1 MKSKNVKR
9 FIIKNAKLFIF
20 SDKIKMLTETI
31 TEIFIKTF
39 KDIIYFIAII
49 FSKTLID
56 LFRLFGNIIIFGF
69 ILYILSSMTR
79 RIFAKTLGAKT
90 ELYIT
95 GWIGTPIH
103 ELSHALFCIIF
114 NHKINEIKLFT
125 TKSDTIGYVLHSY
138 DSRSWYQ
145 QIGNFFIGVGPII
158 IGTLIVYALF
168 LLLAPELK
176 DNIFSINVSYDK
188 SSEILNMI
196 YSGVSNI
203 FVSILNIFSNI
214 IKNIISNHSYKNI
227 GFWIFIYLSISIASH
242 MELSPAD
249 ISHAWK
255 GMLVI
260 FAVSLLFN
268 TLLLILRILLNIK
281 IPEYILLFIDK
292 ALNIYLSLLIFSCI
306 ISLFNFII
314 SYIILTPINFI
325 KNKNLINPF

>member
-1 MKSKNVKR
+1 MR
-9 FIIKNAKLFIF
+9 
-20 SDKIKMLTETI
+20 TEN
-31 TEIFIKTF
+31 FIKTLQ
-39 KDIIYFIAII
+39 DIIYFIVII
-49 FSKTLID
+49 FSKTFID

-69 ILYILSSMTR
+69 ILYLLSSMTR

-114 NHKINEIKLFT
+114 NHKISDIKLFT

-158 IGTLIVYALF
+158 MGTLIVYFLF

-176 DNIFSINVSYDK
+176 ENIFSVKIDYDK
-188 SSEILNMI
+188 SAGILNII
-196 YSGVSNI
+196 YSGISNI
-203 FVSILNIFSNI
+203 FTSILNIFSNI
-214 IKNIISNHSYKNI
+214 IKNIIVSQSYKNI

-260 FAVSLLFN
+260 FAVSLIFN
-268 TLLLILRILLNIK
+268 TLLFIIK
-281 IPEYILLFIDK
+281 IIFNLEMPEYILLFIDK
-292 ALNIYLSLLIFSCI
+292 TLNIYSSLLIFSCI
-306 ISLFNFII
+306 ISLFNFLI
-314 SYIILTPINFI
+314 SYVILTPINFI
-325 KNKNLINPF
+325 KNRKLINPF

>member
-1 MKSKNVKR
+1 M
-9 FIIKNAKLFIF
+9 
-20 SDKIKMLTETI
+20 
-31 TEIFIKTF
+31 F

-49 FSKTLID
+49 FSKTFID

-69 ILYILSSMTR
+69 ILYLLSSITR

-114 NHKINEIKLFT
+114 NHQINDIKLFT

-158 IGTLIVYALF
+158 IGALIVYFLF

-176 DNIFSINVSYDK
+176 ENVFSVNIDYDK
-188 SSEILNMI
+188 SAGILNMI
-196 YSGVSNI
+196 YSGISNI
-203 FVSILNIFSNI
+203 FISILNIFSNI
-214 IKNIISNHSYKNI
+214 IKNIFASQSYKNI

-260 FAVSLLFN
+260 FAVSLIFN
-268 TLLLILRILLNIK
+268 TFLLIVKIIFNLE
-281 IPEYILLFIDK
+281 IPENLLIFVDK
-292 ALNIYLSLLIFSCI
+292 ALNIYSSILIFSCI
-306 ISLFNFII
+306 ISLFNFLI
-314 SYIILTPINFI
+314 SYIILTPINFV
-325 KNKNLINPF
+325 KNRSLINPF

>member
-1 MKSKNVKR
+1 MSSVFNKK
-9 FIIKNAKLFIF
+9 FIKNAKFFVF
-20 SDKIKMLTETI
+20 SDKIIM
-31 TEIFIKTF
+31 F

-49 FSKTLID
+49 LSKTFID

-69 ILYILSSMTR
+69 ILYLLSSMTR

-114 NHKINEIKLFT
+114 NHQINDIKLFT

-158 IGTLIVYALF
+158 IGALIVYFLF

-176 DNIFSINVSYDK
+176 ENIFSVNIDYDK
-188 SSEILNMI
+188 SAGILNMI
-196 YSGVSNI
+196 YSGISNI
-203 FVSILNIFSNI
+203 FISILNIFSNI
-214 IKNIISNHSYKNI
+214 VKNIFASQSYKNI

-260 FAVSLLFN
+260 FAVSLIFN
-268 TLLLILRILLNIK
+268 TFLLIVKIIFNLEIPENLLL
-281 IPEYILLFIDK
+281 FVDK
-292 ALNIYLSLLIFSCI
+292 TLNIYSSILIFSCI
-306 ISLFNFII
+306 ISLFNFLI
-314 SYIILTPINFI
+314 SYIILTPINFV
-325 KNKNLINPF
+325 KNRSLINPF

>member
-1 MKSKNVKR
+1 M
-9 FIIKNAKLFIF
+9 
-20 SDKIKMLTETI
+20 
-31 TEIFIKTF
+31 F

-49 FSKTLID
+49 FSKTFID

-69 ILYILSSMTR
+69 ILYLLSSMTR

-114 NHKINEIKLFT
+114 NHQINDIKLFT

-158 IGTLIVYALF
+158 IGALIVYFLF

-176 DNIFSINVSYDK
+176 ENIFSVNIDYDK
-188 SSEILNMI
+188 STGILNMI
-196 YSGVSNI
+196 YSGISNI
-203 FVSILNIFSNI
+203 FISILNIFSNI
-214 IKNIISNHSYKNI
+214 IKNIFASQSYKNI

-260 FAVSLLFN
+260 FAVSLIFN
-268 TLLLILRILLNIK
+268 TFLLIVKIIFNLEIPENLLL
-281 IPEYILLFIDK
+281 FVDK
-292 ALNIYLSLLIFSCI
+292 ALNIYSSILIFSCI
-306 ISLFNFII
+306 ISLFNFLI
-314 SYIILTPINFI
+314 SYIILTPINFVR
-325 KNKNLINPF
+325 NRSLINPF

>member
-1 MKSKNVKR
+1 MR
-9 FIIKNAKLFIF
+9 
-20 SDKIKMLTETI
+20 TEN
-31 TEIFIKTF
+31 FIKTLQ
-39 KDIIYFIAII
+39 DIIYFIVII
-49 FSKTLID
+49 FSKTFID

-69 ILYILSSMTR
+69 ILYLLSSMTR

-114 NHKINEIKLFT
+114 NHKISDIKLFT

-158 IGTLIVYALF
+158 MGTLIVYFLF

-176 DNIFSINVSYDK
+176 ENIFSVKIDYDK
-188 SSEILNMI
+188 SAGILNII
-196 YSGVSNI
+196 YSGISNI
-203 FVSILNIFSNI
+203 FTSILNIFSNI
-214 IKNIISNHSYKNI
+214 IKNIIVSQSYKNI

-260 FAVSLLFN
+260 FAVSLIFN
-268 TLLLILRILLNIK
+268 TLLFIIK
-281 IPEYILLFIDK
+281 IIFNLEIPEYILLFVDK
-292 ALNIYLSLLIFSCI
+292 TLNIYSSLLIFSCI
-306 ISLFNFII
+306 ISLFNFLI
-314 SYIILTPINFI
+314 SYVILTPINFI
-325 KNKNLINPF
+325 KNRKLINPF

>member
-1 MKSKNVKR
+1 MR
-9 FIIKNAKLFIF
+9 
-20 SDKIKMLTETI
+20 TEN
-31 TEIFIKTF
+31 FIKTLQ
-39 KDIIYFIAII
+39 DIIYFIVII
-49 FSKTLID
+49 FSKTFID

-69 ILYILSSMTR
+69 ILYLLSSMTR

-114 NHKINEIKLFT
+114 NHKISDIKLFT

-158 IGTLIVYALF
+158 MGTLIVYFLF

-176 DNIFSINVSYDK
+176 ENIFSVKIDYDK
-188 SSEILNMI
+188 SAGILSMI
-196 YSGVSNI
+196 YSGISNI
-203 FVSILNIFSNI
+203 FISILNIFSNI
-214 IKNIISNHSYKNI
+214 IKNIIVSQSYKNI

-260 FAVSLLFN
+260 FAVSLIFN
-268 TLLLILRILLNIK
+268 TLLFIIK
-281 IPEYILLFIDK
+281 IIFNLEMPEYLLLFVDK
-292 ALNIYLSLLIFSCI
+292 TLNIYSSLLIFSCI
-306 ISLFNFII
+306 ISLFNFLI
-314 SYIILTPINFI
+314 SYVILTPINFI
-325 KNKNLINPF
+325 KNRKLINPF

>member
-1 MKSKNVKR
+1 MR
-9 FIIKNAKLFIF
+9 
-20 SDKIKMLTETI
+20 TEN
-31 TEIFIKTF
+31 FIKTLQ
-39 KDIIYFIAII
+39 DIIYFIVII
-49 FSKTLID
+49 FSKTFID

-69 ILYILSSMTR
+69 ILYLLSSMTR

-114 NHKINEIKLFT
+114 NHKISDIKLFT

-158 IGTLIVYALF
+158 MGTLIVYFLF

-176 DNIFSINVSYDK
+176 ENIFSVKIDYDK
-188 SSEILNMI
+188 SAGILNII
-196 YSGVSNI
+196 YSGISNI
-203 FVSILNIFSNI
+203 FTSILNIFSNI
-214 IKNIISNHSYKNI
+214 IKNIIVSQSYKNI

-260 FAVSLLFN
+260 FAVSLIFN
-268 TLLLILRILLNIK
+268 TLLFIIK
-281 IPEYILLFIDK
+281 IIFNLEIPEYILLFIDK
-292 ALNIYLSLLIFSCI
+292 TLNIYSLLLIFSCI
-306 ISLFNFII
+306 ISLFNFLI

-325 KNKNLINPF
+325 KNRKLINPF

>member
-1 MKSKNVKR
+1 MR
-9 FIIKNAKLFIF
+9 
-20 SDKIKMLTETI
+20 TEN
-31 TEIFIKTF
+31 FIKTLQ
-39 KDIIYFIAII
+39 DIIYFIVII
-49 FSKTLID
+49 FSKTFID

-69 ILYILSSMTR
+69 ILYLLSSMTR

-114 NHKINEIKLFT
+114 NHKINDIKLFT

-158 IGTLIVYALF
+158 MGTLIVYFLF

-176 DNIFSINVSYDK
+176 ENIFSVKIDYDK
-188 SSEILNMI
+188 SAGILNII
-196 YSGVSNI
+196 YSGISNI
-203 FVSILNIFSNI
+203 FTSILNIFSNI
-214 IKNIISNHSYKNI
+214 IKNIIVSQSYKNI

-260 FAVSLLFN
+260 FAVSLIFN
-268 TLLLILRILLNIK
+268 TLLFIIK
-281 IPEYILLFIDK
+281 IIFNLEMPEYLLLFVDK
-292 ALNIYLSLLIFSCI
+292 TLNIYSSLLIFSCI
-306 ISLFNFII
+306 ISLFNFLI
-314 SYIILTPINFI
+314 SYVILTPINFI
-325 KNKNLINPF
+325 KNRKLINPF

>member
-1 MKSKNVKR
+1 MR
-9 FIIKNAKLFIF
+9 
-20 SDKIKMLTETI
+20 TEN
-31 TEIFIKTF
+31 FIKTLQ
-39 KDIIYFIAII
+39 DIIYFIVII
-49 FSKTLID
+49 FSKTFID

-69 ILYILSSMTR
+69 ILYLLSSMTR

-114 NHKINEIKLFT
+114 NHKISDIKLFT

-158 IGTLIVYALF
+158 MGTLIVYFLF

-176 DNIFSINVSYDK
+176 ENIFSVKIDYDK
-188 SSEILNMI
+188 SAGILNMI
-196 YSGVSNI
+196 YSGISNI
-203 FVSILNIFSNI
+203 FISILNIFANI
-214 IKNIISNHSYKNI
+214 IKNIMVSQSYKNI

-260 FAVSLLFN
+260 FAVSLILN
-268 TLLLILRILLNIK
+268 TLLFIIK
-281 IPEYILLFIDK
+281 IIFNFKTPEYLLLFVDK
-292 ALNIYLSLLIFSCI
+292 TLNIYSSLLIFSCI
-306 ISLFNFII
+306 ISLFNFLI

-325 KNKNLINPF
+325 KNRKLINPL

>member
-1 MKSKNVKR
+1 M
-9 FIIKNAKLFIF
+9 
-20 SDKIKMLTETI
+20 
-31 TEIFIKTF
+31 F

-49 FSKTLID
+49 FSKTFID

-69 ILYILSSMTR
+69 ILYLLSSMTR

-103 ELSHALFCIIF
+103 ELSHALFCVIF
-114 NHKINEIKLFT
+114 NHQINDIKLFT

-158 IGTLIVYALF
+158 IGALIVYFLF

-176 DNIFSINVSYDK
+176 ENIFSVNIDYDK
-188 SSEILNMI
+188 SAGILNMI
-196 YSGVSNI
+196 YSVISNI
-203 FVSILNIFSNI
+203 FISILNIFSNI
-214 IKNIISNHSYKNI
+214 VKNIFASRSYKNI

-260 FAVSLLFN
+260 FAVSLIFN
-268 TLLLILRILLNIK
+268 TFLLIVKIIFNLD
-281 IPEYILLFIDK
+281 IPENLLLFIDK
-292 ALNIYLSLLIFSCI
+292 ALNIYSSILIFSCI
-306 ISLFNFII
+306 ISLFNFLI
-314 SYIILTPINFI
+314 SYIILTPINFVR
-325 KNKNLINPF
+325 NRSLINPF

>member
-1 MKSKNVKR
+1 MR
-9 FIIKNAKLFIF
+9 
-20 SDKIKMLTETI
+20 TEN
-31 TEIFIKTF
+31 FIKTLQ
-39 KDIIYFIAII
+39 DIIYFIVII
-49 FSKTLID
+49 FSKTFID

-69 ILYILSSMTR
+69 ILYLLSSMTR

-114 NHKINEIKLFT
+114 NHKISDIKLFT

-158 IGTLIVYALF
+158 MGTLIVYFLF

-176 DNIFSINVSYDK
+176 ENIFSVKIDYDK
-188 SSEILNMI
+188 SAGILNMI
-196 YSGVSNI
+196 YSGVANI
-203 FVSILNIFSNI
+203 FTSILNIFSNI
-214 IKNIISNHSYKNI
+214 IKNILVSQSYKNI

-260 FAVSLLFN
+260 FAVSLIFN
-268 TLLLILRILLNIK
+268 TLLFIIK
-281 IPEYILLFIDK
+281 IIFNLEMPEYILLFIDK
-292 ALNIYLSLLIFSCI
+292 TLNIYSSLLIFSCI
-306 ISLFNFII
+306 ISLFNFLI

-325 KNKNLINPF
+325 KNRKLINPF

>member
-1 MKSKNVKR
+1 MK
-9 FIIKNAKLFIF
+9 
-20 SDKIKMLTETI
+20 TEN
-31 TEIFIKTF
+31 FIKTLQ
-39 KDIIYFIAII
+39 DIIYFIVII
-49 FSKTLID
+49 FSKTFLD

-69 ILYILSSMTR
+69 ILYLLSSMTR

-114 NHKINEIKLFT
+114 NHKISDIKLFT

-158 IGTLIVYALF
+158 MGTLIVYFLF

-176 DNIFSINVSYDK
+176 ENIFSVKIDYDK
-188 SSEILNMI
+188 SAGILNMI
-196 YSGVSNI
+196 YSGISNI
-203 FVSILNIFSNI
+203 FISILNIFSNI
-214 IKNIISNHSYKNI
+214 IKNIIVSQSYKNI

-249 ISHAWK
+249 ISHALK

-260 FAVSLLFN
+260 FAVSLIFN
-268 TLLLILRILLNIK
+268 TLLFIIK
-281 IPEYILLFIDK
+281 IIFNLEIPEYILLFVDK
-292 ALNIYLSLLIFSCI
+292 TLNIYSSLLIFSCI
-306 ISLFNFII
+306 ISLFNFLI
-314 SYIILTPINFI
+314 SYVILTPINFI
-325 KNKNLINPF
+325 KNRKLINPF

>member
-1 MKSKNVKR
+1 MR
-9 FIIKNAKLFIF
+9 
-20 SDKIKMLTETI
+20 TEN
-31 TEIFIKTF
+31 FIKTLQ
-39 KDIIYFIAII
+39 DIIYFIVII
-49 FSKTLID
+49 FSKTFID

-69 ILYILSSMTR
+69 ILYLLSSMTR

-114 NHKINEIKLFT
+114 NHKISDIKLFT

-158 IGTLIVYALF
+158 MGTLIVYFLF

-176 DNIFSINVSYDK
+176 ENIFSVKIDYDK
-188 SSEILNMI
+188 SAGILSMI
-196 YSGVSNI
+196 YSGISNI
-203 FVSILNIFSNI
+203 FISILNIFSNI
-214 IKNIISNHSYKNI
+214 IKNIIVSQSYKNI

-260 FAVSLLFN
+260 FAVSLIFN
-268 TLLLILRILLNIK
+268 TLLFIIK
-281 IPEYILLFIDK
+281 IIFNLEIPEYILLFVDK
-292 ALNIYLSLLIFSCI
+292 TLNIYSSLLIFSCI
-306 ISLFNFII
+306 ISLFNFLI
-314 SYIILTPINFI
+314 SYVILIPINFI
-325 KNKNLINPF
+325 KNRKLINPF

>member
-1 MKSKNVKR
+1 MR
-9 FIIKNAKLFIF
+9 
-20 SDKIKMLTETI
+20 TEN
-31 TEIFIKTF
+31 FIKTLQ
-39 KDIIYFIAII
+39 DIIYFIAII
-49 FSKTLID
+49 FSKTFID

-69 ILYILSSMTR
+69 ILYLLSSMTR

-114 NHKINEIKLFT
+114 NHKISDIKLFT

-158 IGTLIVYALF
+158 MGTLIVYFLF

-176 DNIFSINVSYDK
+176 ENIFSVKIDYDK
-188 SSEILNMI
+188 SAGILNII
-196 YSGVSNI
+196 YSGISNI
-203 FVSILNIFSNI
+203 FTSILNIFSNI
-214 IKNIISNHSYKNI
+214 IKNIIVSQSYKNI

-260 FAVSLLFN
+260 FAVSLIFN
-268 TLLLILRILLNIK
+268 TLLFIIK
-281 IPEYILLFIDK
+281 IIFNLEIPEYILLFVDK
-292 ALNIYLSLLIFSCI
+292 TLNIYSSLLIFSCI
-306 ISLFNFII
+306 ISLFNFLI
-314 SYIILTPINFI
+314 SYVILIPINFI
-325 KNKNLINPF
+325 KNRKLINPF

>member
-1 MKSKNVKR
+1 MR
-9 FIIKNAKLFIF
+9 
-20 SDKIKMLTETI
+20 TEN
-31 TEIFIKTF
+31 FIKTLQ
-39 KDIIYFIAII
+39 DIIYFIVII
-49 FSKTLID
+49 FSKTFID

-69 ILYILSSMTR
+69 ILYLLSSMTR

-114 NHKINEIKLFT
+114 NHKISDIKLFT

-158 IGTLIVYALF
+158 MGTLIVYFLF

-176 DNIFSINVSYDK
+176 ENTFSVKIDYDK
-188 SSEILNMI
+188 SAGILNMI
-196 YSGVSNI
+196 YSGISNI
-203 FVSILNIFSNI
+203 FISILNIFSNI
-214 IKNIISNHSYKNI
+214 IKNIMVSQSYKNI

-260 FAVSLLFN
+260 FAVSLIFN
-268 TLLLILRILLNIK
+268 TLLFIIK
-281 IPEYILLFIDK
+281 IIFNLEIPEYILLFIDK
-292 ALNIYLSLLIFSCI
+292 TLNIYSLLLIFSCI
-306 ISLFNFII
+306 ISLFNFLI

-325 KNKNLINPF
+325 KNRKLINPF

>member
-1 MKSKNVKR
+1 MR
-9 FIIKNAKLFIF
+9 
-20 SDKIKMLTETI
+20 TEN
-31 TEIFIKTF
+31 FIKTLQ
-39 KDIIYFIAII
+39 DIIYFIVII
-49 FSKTLID
+49 FSKTFID

-69 ILYILSSMTR
+69 ILYLLSSMTR

-114 NHKINEIKLFT
+114 NHKINDIKLFT

-158 IGTLIVYALF
+158 MGTLIVYFLF

-176 DNIFSINVSYDK
+176 ENIFSVKIDYDK
-188 SSEILNMI
+188 SAGILNMI
-196 YSGVSNI
+196 YSGISNI
-203 FVSILNIFSNI
+203 FISILNIFSNI
-214 IKNIISNHSYKNI
+214 IKNILVSQSYKNI

-260 FAVSLLFN
+260 FAVSLIFN
-268 TLLLILRILLNIK
+268 TLLFIIK
-281 IPEYILLFIDK
+281 IIFNLEIPEYILLFVDK
-292 ALNIYLSLLIFSCI
+292 TLNIYSSLLIFSCI
-306 ISLFNFII
+306 ISLFNFLI

-325 KNKNLINPF
+325 KNRKLINPF

>member
-1 MKSKNVKR
+1 MR
-9 FIIKNAKLFIF
+9 
-20 SDKIKMLTETI
+20 TEN
-31 TEIFIKTF
+31 FIKTLQ
-39 KDIIYFIAII
+39 DIIYFIAII
-49 FSKTLID
+49 FSKTFID

-69 ILYILSSMTR
+69 ILYLLSSMTR

-114 NHKINEIKLFT
+114 NHKISDIKLFT

-158 IGTLIVYALF
+158 MGTLIVYFLF

-176 DNIFSINVSYDK
+176 ENIFSVKIDYDK
-188 SSEILNMI
+188 SAGILNII
-196 YSGVSNI
+196 YSGISNI
-203 FVSILNIFSNI
+203 FTSILNIFSNI
-214 IKNIISNHSYKNI
+214 IKNIIVSQSYKNI

-260 FAVSLLFN
+260 FAVSLIFN
-268 TLLLILRILLNIK
+268 TLLFIIK
-281 IPEYILLFIDK
+281 IIFNLEIPEYILLFIDK
-292 ALNIYLSLLIFSCI
+292 TLNIYSSLLIFSCI
-306 ISLFNFII
+306 ISLFNFLI

-325 KNKNLINPF
+325 KNRKLINPF

>member
-1 MKSKNVKR
+1 MR
-9 FIIKNAKLFIF
+9 
-20 SDKIKMLTETI
+20 TEN
-31 TEIFIKTF
+31 FIKTLQ
-39 KDIIYFIAII
+39 DIIYFIVII
-49 FSKTLID
+49 FSKTFID

-69 ILYILSSMTR
+69 ILYLLSSMTR

-114 NHKINEIKLFT
+114 NHKISDIKLFT

-158 IGTLIVYALF
+158 MGTLIVYFLF

-176 DNIFSINVSYDK
+176 ENIFSVKIDYDK
-188 SSEILNMI
+188 SAGILNMI
-196 YSGVSNI
+196 YSGISNI
-203 FVSILNIFSNI
+203 FISILNIFSNI
-214 IKNIISNHSYKNI
+214 IKNIMVSQSYKNI

-260 FAVSLLFN
+260 FAVSLIFN
-268 TLLLILRILLNIK
+268 TLLFIIK
-281 IPEYILLFIDK
+281 IIFNLEMPEYILLFVDK
-292 ALNIYLSLLIFSCI
+292 TLNIYSSLLIFSCI
-306 ISLFNFII
+306 ISLFNFLI

-325 KNKNLINPF
+325 KNRKLINPF

>member
-1 MKSKNVKR
+1 MIYFN
-9 FIIKNAKLFIF
+9 
-20 SDKIKMLTETI
+20 SDKIKM
-31 TEIFIKTF
+31 FMQTF

-49 FSKTLID
+49 FSKTFID

-69 ILYILSSMTR
+69 ILYVLASMTR

-114 NHKINEIKLFT
+114 NHKINDIKLFT
-125 TKSDTIGYVLHSY
+125 TKSETIGYVLHSY

-158 IGTLIVYALF
+158 IGALIVYFLF

-176 DNIFSINVSYDK
+176 ENIFSINIDYDK
-188 SSEILNMI
+188 SAGILNMI
-196 YSGVSNI
+196 YSGISNI
-203 FVSILNIFSNI
+203 FISILNIFSNI
-214 IKNIISNHSYKNI
+214 IKNVLVSQSYKKI
-227 GFWIFIYLSISIASH
+227 SFWIFIYLSISIASH

-260 FAVSLLFN
+260 FAVSLIIN
-268 TLLLILRILLNIK
+268 TLLFIIETIFNFK
-281 IPEYILLFIDK
+281 MPEYISLFVDK
-292 ALNIYLSLLIFSCI
+292 TLNIYSSLLIFSCI
-306 ISLFNFII
+306 ISLFNFLI

>member
-1 MKSKNVKR
+1 MR
-9 FIIKNAKLFIF
+9 
-20 SDKIKMLTETI
+20 TEN
-31 TEIFIKTF
+31 FIKTLQ
-39 KDIIYFIAII
+39 DIIYFIVII
-49 FSKTLID
+49 FSKTFID

-69 ILYILSSMTR
+69 ILYLLSSMTR

-114 NHKINEIKLFT
+114 NHKISDIKLFT

-158 IGTLIVYALF
+158 MGTLIVYFLF

-176 DNIFSINVSYDK
+176 ENIFSVKIDYDK
-188 SSEILNMI
+188 SAGILNMI
-196 YSGVSNI
+196 YSGISNI
-203 FVSILNIFSNI
+203 FISILNIFSNI
-214 IKNIISNHSYKNI
+214 IKNIMVSQSYKNI

-260 FAVSLLFN
+260 FAVSLIFN
-268 TLLLILRILLNIK
+268 TLLFIIK
-281 IPEYILLFIDK
+281 IIFNLEMPEYILLFVNK
-292 ALNIYLSLLIFSCI
+292 TLNIYSSLLIFSCI
-306 ISLFNFII
+306 ISLFNFLI

-325 KNKNLINPF
+325 KNRKLINPF

>member
-1 MKSKNVKR
+1 M
-9 FIIKNAKLFIF
+9 
-20 SDKIKMLTETI
+20 
-31 TEIFIKTF
+31 F

-49 FSKTLID
+49 FSKTFID

-69 ILYILSSMTR
+69 ILYLLSSMTR

-114 NHKINEIKLFT
+114 NHQINDIKLFT

-158 IGTLIVYALF
+158 IGTLIVYFLF

-176 DNIFSINVSYDK
+176 ENIFSVNIDYDK
-188 SSEILNMI
+188 SAGILNMI
-196 YSGVSNI
+196 YSGISNI
-203 FVSILNIFSNI
+203 FISILNIFSNI
-214 IKNIISNHSYKNI
+214 IKNIFASRSYKNI

-260 FAVSLLFN
+260 FAVALIFN
-268 TLLLILRILLNIK
+268 TFLLIVKIIFNLE
-281 IPEYILLFIDK
+281 IPENLLQFIDK
-292 ALNIYLSLLIFSCI
+292 VLNIYSSILIFSCI
-306 ISLFNFII
+306 ISLFNFLI
-314 SYIILTPINFI
+314 SYIILTPINFV
-325 KNKNLINPF
+325 KNRNLINPF

>member
-1 MKSKNVKR
+1 MR
-9 FIIKNAKLFIF
+9 
-20 SDKIKMLTETI
+20 TEN
-31 TEIFIKTF
+31 FIKTLQ
-39 KDIIYFIAII
+39 DIIYFIVII
-49 FSKTLID
+49 FSKTFID

-69 ILYILSSMTR
+69 ILYLLSSMTR

-114 NHKINEIKLFT
+114 NHKISDIKLFT

-158 IGTLIVYALF
+158 MGTLIVYFLF

-176 DNIFSINVSYDK
+176 ENIFSVKIDYDK
-188 SSEILNMI
+188 SAGILNMI
-196 YSGVSNI
+196 YSGISNI
-203 FVSILNIFSNI
+203 FISILNIFSNI
-214 IKNIISNHSYKNI
+214 IKNIMVSQSYKNI

-260 FAVSLLFN
+260 FAVSLIFN
-268 TLLLILRILLNIK
+268 TLLFIIK
-281 IPEYILLFIDK
+281 IIFNLEIPEYILLFVDK
-292 ALNIYLSLLIFSCI
+292 TLNIYSSLLIFSCI
-306 ISLFNFII
+306 ISLFNFLI
-314 SYIILTPINFI
+314 SYVILTPINFI
-325 KNKNLINPF
+325 KNRKLINPF

>member
-1 MKSKNVKR
+1 MR
-9 FIIKNAKLFIF
+9 
-20 SDKIKMLTETI
+20 TEN
-31 TEIFIKTF
+31 FIKTLQ
-39 KDIIYFIAII
+39 DIIYFIVII
-49 FSKTLID
+49 FSKTFID

-69 ILYILSSMTR
+69 ILYLLSSMTR

-114 NHKINEIKLFT
+114 NHKISDIKLFT

-158 IGTLIVYALF
+158 MGTLIVYFLF

-176 DNIFSINVSYDK
+176 ENIFSVKIDYNK
-188 SSEILNMI
+188 SAGILNMI
-196 YSGVSNI
+196 YSGISNI
-203 FVSILNIFSNI
+203 FISILNIFSNI
-214 IKNIISNHSYKNI
+214 IKNILVSQSYKNI

-260 FAVSLLFN
+260 FAVSLIFN
-268 TLLLILRILLNIK
+268 TLIFIIK
-281 IPEYILLFIDK
+281 IIFNLEIPEYLLLFVDK
-292 ALNIYLSLLIFSCI
+292 TLNIYSSLLIFSCI
-306 ISLFNFII
+306 ISLFNFLI

-325 KNKNLINPF
+325 KNRKLINPF

>member
-1 MKSKNVKR
+1 MR
-9 FIIKNAKLFIF
+9 
-20 SDKIKMLTETI
+20 TEN
-31 TEIFIKTF
+31 FIKTLQ
-39 KDIIYFIAII
+39 DIIYFIVII
-49 FSKTLID
+49 FSKTFID

-69 ILYILSSMTR
+69 ILYLLSSMTR

-114 NHKINEIKLFT
+114 NHKISDIKLFT

-158 IGTLIVYALF
+158 MGTLIVYFLF

-176 DNIFSINVSYDK
+176 ENIFSVKIDYDK
-188 SSEILNMI
+188 SAGILSMI
-196 YSGVSNI
+196 YSGISNI
-203 FVSILNIFSNI
+203 FISILNIFSNI
-214 IKNIISNHSYKNI
+214 IKNIMVSQSYKNI

-260 FAVSLLFN
+260 FAVSLIFN
-268 TLLLILRILLNIK
+268 TLLFIIK
-281 IPEYILLFIDK
+281 IIFNLEMPEYLLLFVDK
-292 ALNIYLSLLIFSCI
+292 TLNIYSSLLIFSCI
-306 ISLFNFII
+306 ISLFNFLI
-314 SYIILTPINFI
+314 SYVILTPINFI
-325 KNKNLINPF
+325 KNRKLINPF

>member
-1 MKSKNVKR
+1 MR
-9 FIIKNAKLFIF
+9 
-20 SDKIKMLTETI
+20 TEN
-31 TEIFIKTF
+31 FIKTLQ
-39 KDIIYFIAII
+39 DIIYFIVII
-49 FSKTLID
+49 FSKTFID

-69 ILYILSSMTR
+69 ILYLLSSMTR

-114 NHKINEIKLFT
+114 NHKINDIKLFT

-158 IGTLIVYALF
+158 MGTLIVYFLF

-176 DNIFSINVSYDK
+176 ENIFSVKIDYDK
-188 SSEILNMI
+188 SAGILNII
-196 YSGVSNI
+196 YSGISNI
-203 FVSILNIFSNI
+203 FTSILNIFSNI
-214 IKNIISNHSYKNI
+214 IKNIIVSQSYKNI

-249 ISHAWK
+249 ISHALK

-260 FAVSLLFN
+260 FAVSLIFN
-268 TLLLILRILLNIK
+268 TLLFIIK
-281 IPEYILLFIDK
+281 IIFNLEIPEYILLFIDK
-292 ALNIYLSLLIFSCI
+292 TLNIYSSLLIFSCI
-306 ISLFNFII
+306 ISLFNFLI

-325 KNKNLINPF
+325 KNRKLINPF

>member
-1 MKSKNVKR
+1 MR
-9 FIIKNAKLFIF
+9 
-20 SDKIKMLTETI
+20 TEN
-31 TEIFIKTF
+31 FIKTLQ
-39 KDIIYFIAII
+39 DIIYFIVII
-49 FSKTLID
+49 FSKTFID

-69 ILYILSSMTR
+69 ILYLLSSMTR

-114 NHKINEIKLFT
+114 NHKISDIKLFT

-158 IGTLIVYALF
+158 MGTLIVYFLF

-176 DNIFSINVSYDK
+176 ENIFSVKIDYNK
-188 SSEILNMI
+188 SAGILNMI
-196 YSGVSNI
+196 YSGISNI
-203 FVSILNIFSNI
+203 FISILNIFSNI
-214 IKNIISNHSYKNI
+214 IKNILVSQSYKNI

-260 FAVSLLFN
+260 FAVSLIFN
-268 TLLLILRILLNIK
+268 TLIFIIK
-281 IPEYILLFIDK
+281 IIFNLEIPEYILLFIDK
-292 ALNIYLSLLIFSCI
+292 TLNIYSSLLIFSCI
-306 ISLFNFII
+306 ISLFNFLI
-314 SYIILTPINFI
+314 SYVILIPINFI
-325 KNKNLINPF
+325 KNRKLINPF

>member
-1 MKSKNVKR
+1 MR
-9 FIIKNAKLFIF
+9 
-20 SDKIKMLTETI
+20 TEN
-31 TEIFIKTF
+31 FIKTLQ
-39 KDIIYFIAII
+39 DIIYFIVII
-49 FSKTLID
+49 FSKTFID

-69 ILYILSSMTR
+69 ILYLLSSMTR

-114 NHKINEIKLFT
+114 NHKINDIKLFT

-158 IGTLIVYALF
+158 MGTLIVYFLF

-176 DNIFSINVSYDK
+176 ENIFSVKIDYNK
-188 SSEILNMI
+188 SAGILNMI
-196 YSGVSNI
+196 YSGISNI
-203 FVSILNIFSNI
+203 FISILNIFSNI
-214 IKNIISNHSYKNI
+214 IKNILVSQSYKNI

-260 FAVSLLFN
+260 FAVSLIFN
-268 TLLLILRILLNIK
+268 TLIFIIK
-281 IPEYILLFIDK
+281 IIFNLEIPEYILLFIDK
-292 ALNIYLSLLIFSCI
+292 TLNIYSSLLIFSCI
-306 ISLFNFII
+306 ISLFNFLI
-314 SYIILTPINFI
+314 SYVILIPINFI
-325 KNKNLINPF
+325 KNRKLINPF

>member
-1 MKSKNVKR
+1 M
-9 FIIKNAKLFIF
+9 
-20 SDKIKMLTETI
+20 
-31 TEIFIKTF
+31 F

-49 FSKTLID
+49 FSKTFID

-69 ILYILSSMTR
+69 ILYLLSSMTR

-114 NHKINEIKLFT
+114 NHQINDIKLFT

-158 IGTLIVYALF
+158 IGTLIVYFLF

-176 DNIFSINVSYDK
+176 ENIFLVNIDYDK
-188 SSEILNMI
+188 SAGILNMI
-196 YSGVSNI
+196 YSGISNI
-203 FVSILNIFSNI
+203 FISILNIFSNI
-214 IKNIISNHSYKNI
+214 IKNIFASRSYKNI
-227 GFWIFIYLSISIASH
+227 GFWVFIYLSISIASH

-260 FAVSLLFN
+260 FAVSLIFN
-268 TLLLILRILLNIK
+268 TFLLIVKIIFNLE
-281 IPEYILLFIDK
+281 IPENLLQFIDK
-292 ALNIYLSLLIFSCI
+292 ALNIYSSILIFSCI
-306 ISLFNFII
+306 ISLFNFLI
-314 SYIILTPINFI
+314 SYIILTPINFVR
-325 KNKNLINPF
+325 NRSLINPF